1 MDTDHAFLCLLLHS
15 LPHVP
20 RRQLRALLQHFGSP
34 EALLQASPPE
44 LVAAGATP
52 AAVQDLTLARRRGR
66 HPQALVDVDQQ
77 HDRLRTLGA
86 RVLVLGQPGYPPLL
100 ATISDPPPFLYARGQ
115 LDALT
120 MPQLAVV
127 GSRKASAVGLRAAT
141 ELAADA
147 VAAGLAVTSGL
158 ALGIDAA
165 AHRGAL
171 QARGASVAV
180 MATGIEAVYP
190 RRHAALASELLQTG
204 CLVTEFA
211 PLTPPLPGHFP
222 ARNRIISGL
231 SLGVLVVEAALPSGS
246 LITANTALE
255 QGREVFAL
263 PWFPGHAGGRGCL
276 HLLRDGAVLVQ
287 GIEDVVENLGPLF
300 DARPSLSPTPP
311 AVAPPSAPHW
321 LLALMSAEGV
331 DVDTLVAASGR
342 PLSEVLSAL
351 STLEA
356 QGSVLR
362 EAGRYLRC
370 QSGLATPGESR

>member
-1 MDTDHAFLCLLLHS
+1 MDTDHARQCLLLHS

-20 RRQLRALLQHFGSP
+20 RRQLRGLLLHFSSP

-77 HDRLRTLGA
+77 YDRLRALGA
-86 RVLVLGQPGYPPLL
+86 RVLVLGQAGYPRLL

-115 LDALT
+115 IEALT

-190 RRHAALASELLQTG
+190 RRHAALATELLQTG
-204 CLVTEFA
+204 CLVTEF
-211 PLTPPLPGHFP
+211 PPQTPPLPGHFP

-287 GIEDVVENLGPLF
+287 GIDDVVDNLSLF

-321 LLALMSAEGV
+321 LLALMSGEGV

-351 STLEA
+351 SMLEA